1 VRAPLVVPSDRDATG
16 RSFGAEELE
25 LVREVLESGS
35 LNSNSGTMV
44 RRFEHEFARSLGVAR
59 CVAVSSGSFAVQA
72 AVFATRPDLA
82 SECVTSPITDFGALA
97 ALLYEGVVPSFCDVD
112 AHTLMPV
119 ADTIANAITARTRA
133 VVVTHLFGATT
144 ELAPIRALCDRHG
157 LAMIEDAAQ
166 ALGSSRDGVTAGTV
180 GDLAAFSFQ
189 QSKHIT
195 SGEGGAVVTDDDELA
210 RRVRLFTNKAWP
222 YGEPDPDH
230 RFLAPNGRM
239 TELQAAVLIA
249 QLGKLAEG
257 VEQRRRS
264 ARALLA
270 ETEAADGI
278 GFHGNVDE
286 HSFWRMPLL
295 VDPELV
301 SCTEL
306 AAALAR
312 EGVRCQAH
320 YVGRPAFELEAF
332 RERRFVAGTGFPVD
346 YRDSRPRERIEDFP
360 GVREGLARVLVIP
373 WNEWISPELGREIG
387 IRITAICR
395 ELGGDR

>member
-1 VRAPLVVPSDRDATG
+1 VRAPLIVPSDRNATG

-44 RRFEHEFARSLGVAR
+44 RRFERELANALGVSH
-59 CVAVSSGSFAVQA
+59 CIAVNSGSFAVQA
-72 AVFATRPDLA
+72 AVFASQLELS

-97 ALLYEGVVPSFCDVD
+97 ALLYEGVVPAFCDVD
-112 AHTLMPV
+112 VDTLMPN
-119 ADTIANAITARTRA
+119 ADTIAHAITSRTRA

-144 ELAPIRALCDRHG
+144 ELLRIRELCDRHG

-166 ALGSSRDGVTAGTV
+166 ALGSTRDGIVAGTV

-189 QSKHIT
+189 QSKHI
-195 SGEGGAVVTDDDELA
+195 SAGEGGAVVTSDDDLA

-239 TELQAAVLIA
+239 TELQAAVLVA
-249 QLGKLAEG
+249 QLGKLAAN

-264 ARALLA
+264 ASALL
-270 ETEAADGI
+270 EEIDVDGVR
-278 GFHGNVDE
+278 FHGNADE
-286 HSFWRMPLL
+286 HSFWRIPLF
-295 VDPELV
+295 VDPRLSCSELG
-301 SCTEL
+301 S
-306 AAALAR
+306 ALQR
-312 EGVRCQAH
+312 EGVPCQAH

-332 RERRFVAGTGFPVD
+332 RERRFLAGTAFPVEHAAP
-346 YRDSRPRERIEDFP
+346 RPHERIEDFP

-373 WNEWISPELGREIG
+373 WNEKISPELAREIG
-387 IRITAICR
+387 ARINAISR
-395 ELGGDR
+395 ELGGES